1 MDNKKQFR
9 KIPDKEQNFLQ
20 LVKDIRYMVANN
32 SISHRDMLQPDMGL
46 QVLGIKDVVEKL
58 EKYKSEENWYLMQDL
73 CYPAL
78 IQTLALLNQVTE
90 KNDMIVYL
98 MNDLIDDVSRRLP
111 NKKEKEKSDNT
122 GNDKEY

>member
-32 SISHRDMLQPDMGL
+32 SISYRDMLQPDMGL

-73 CYPAL
+73 SYPAL